1 MIKFGMT
8 VAEMIAQLTRGFTKQ
23 TGRIP
28 SGLEKI
34 KIQQEAIQRA
44 KDMNKVLDM
53 KGNPIDPAKPI
64 IGGEQSKNLSG
75 EITSVPSQPGQSGLS
90 YETKN
95 KEAIQRLK
103 DKMKKD
109 PPEELAYGGVAGLLG
124 ERTNYRYGGDTMG
137 GKNDK
142 SKTSK
147 GPDRSAVGPGS
158 TYANNVSNQNDRPD
172 YSGVKQIV
180 KQLAT
185 NTVKNVG
192 TQKAVSALG
201 LAKYAT
207 PIGQILMA
215 KQFIDKVR
223 NPNLDEEEETSGIA
237 GATYADGGRAGFAG
251 GGMGRR
257 GFLKLLAGAGA
268 GITALKSGF
277 LGMGKKAAPIKK
289 VAETATGSGTPPA
302 YFFKLVE
309 KIKMLGDDTPSLA
322 TLDRQKVT
330 KYKDYSLTEDVS
342 TGELWIQKN
351 HPDYIDDVTPYQLNQ
366 ETYMNYKPGENIIG
380 KNNKPIK
387 TADEYVEDTT
397 YTKQD
402 GEIYQVD
409 DGVPE
414 DVVEEVMEEALKPGF
429 NQGGRAGYAAGKGV
443 TSLLNLIKKKFGKDS
458 ITTADKIPTPRATLD
473 RDMFK
478 KFDDRN
484 PDQNRLLTDEEI
496 EDYEMEL
503 GDSETWMMDGTVGE
517 AEKALIDQKE
527 YMADI
532 MRMKERGD
540 FGDFSP
546 SKLDNVNDAQI
557 EAAVED
563 VIPTG
568 DNKLD
573 AEMAA
578 ESLVENNP
586 QIFGENVLYDDLDDL
601 TKSKIYGAVYDRL
614 SNNMARM
621 IKDKRNL
628 SSPTKTLESIKSGGG
643 IDMSDPNIADEFTRF
658 MKENDPKG
666 FTDMEQKIQLESFDP
681 KTKGRKG
688 NAYGGRI
695 GLLAGGGVLKK
706 LIQNL
711 SKEKG
716 MSGSEVL
723 KVMNWKSLPSEVKN
737 LMTKEEFGR
746 MKAQR
751 LEGVEIWKDLML
763 SQQEMTKNVDAGKN
777 TPAAGL
783 FEELEKTS
791 PGYGIVP
798 RDIADEDILQME
810 QMIKNMN
817 TKDNRQLNA
826 KGGRIGYAAGG
837 GIMKII
843 NKLKKLG
850 KPKKKK
856 LETVKDFV
864 DRREFLKK
872 SVGNSEKN
880 KNKRM
885 MDDIKRAVEEA
896 RKNPGFKFKEIDIE
910 KEIQP
915 ILNKGRKLHATG
927 GIASM
932 LGE

>member
-8 VAEMIAQLTRGFTKQ
+8 VADMIAQLTRGFTKQ
-23 TGRIP
+23 TGRLP

-34 KIQQEAIQRA
+34 KIQQEAIQRS

-64 IGGEQSKNLSG
+64 MGGSQQKTIKQG
-75 EITSVPSQPGQSGLS
+75 DDITSDNFGTSQFAPGPRKRRSLS
-90 YETKN
+90 EEEILQNLKIKN
-95 KEAIQRLK
+95 KEAIERLK
-103 DKMKKD
+103 NKKD

-142 SKTSK
+142 SKTSS
-147 GPDRSAVGPGS
+147 GPDRSRVSPQQESNHQAAMNR
-158 TYANNVSNQNDRPD
+158 ANDSQQYD
-172 YSGVKQIV
+172 YSGPKQIA
-180 KQLAT
+180 KQVAI
-185 NTVKNVG
+185 NTAKNVG
-192 TQKAVSALG
+192 GKKLAGVLG
-201 LAKYAT
+201 LSQYAN
-207 PIGQILMA
+207 PIGQAMA
-215 KQFIDKVR
+215 VKALYNKMK
-223 NPNLDEEEETSGIA
+223 NPNIDEEEETSGIA

-277 LGMGKKAAPIKK
+277 IGMGKKAAPIKK
-289 VAETATGSGTPPA
+289 VAETAAGSSGPPP

-309 KIKMLGDDTPSLA
+309 KIKMLGDDAPGLA
-322 TLDRQKVT
+322 TLDRQKVK
-330 KYKDYSLTEDVS
+330 KYKDYELTEDVS
-342 TGELWIQKN
+342 TGEIWIQKN

-366 ETYMNYKPGENIIG
+366 ETYMNYRPGENIIG

-397 YTKQD
+397 YTKKD
-402 GEIYQVD
+402 GEIY
-409 DGVPE
+409 G
-414 DVVEEVMEEALKPGF
+414 VEEGVTEEVVKDAMEEALKPGF

-443 TSLLNLIKKKFGKDS
+443 TSLLNLVKKKFGKNS

-478 KFDDRN
+478 AADDRLN
-484 PDQNRLLTDEEI
+484 DKRMMTADEI
-496 EDYEMEL
+496 EDFEMEI
-503 GDSETWMMDGTVGE
+503 GDSLEAYDFDGTVGNAKQILKEDKAYE
-517 AEKALIDQKE
+517 AEMYADYKKA
-527 YMADI
+527 
-532 MRMKERGD
+532 
-540 FGDFSP
+540 SP
-546 SKLDNVNDAQI
+546 SERRQVINSGKPDRVPEIWENESKI
-557 EAAVED
+557 KEAVED
-563 VIPTG
+563 IFPTG
-568 DNKLD
+568 DYKYD
-573 AEMAA
+573 AQMAA

-586 QIFGENVLYDDLDDL
+586 KVFNDLLFDDLDQGTQL
-601 TKSKIYGAVYDRL
+601 EIYSAVSEQIGKNNAKMRQIKKGLSK
-614 SNNMARM
+614 
-621 IKDKRNL
+621 
-628 SSPTKTLESIKSGGG
+628 PEKTLESIKSGGG

-666 FTDMEQKIQLESFDP
+666 FKDMEQKIQLESFDP
-681 KTKGRKG
+681 KAKGRKG

-711 SKEKG
+711 AKERG
-716 MSGSEVL
+716 MSGSEML
-723 KVMNWKSLPSEVKN
+723 EVMNYKNLPSKIKN
-737 LMTKEEFGR
+737 LMTKEDFGR

-751 LEGVEIWKDLML
+751 LEGVERWKDLML
-763 SQQEMTKNVDAGKN
+763 SQQEMTKNVEAGKN

-810 QMIKNMN
+810 QMIKNMK

-826 KGGRIGYAAGG
+826 KGG
-837 GIMKII
+837 
-843 NKLKKLG
+843 
-850 KPKKKK
+850 
-856 LETVKDFV
+856 
-864 DRREFLKK
+864 
-872 SVGNSEKN
+872 
-880 KNKRM
+880 
-885 MDDIKRAVEEA
+885 
-896 RKNPGFKFKEIDIE
+896 
-910 KEIQP
+910 
-915 ILNKGRKLHATG
+915 
-927 GIASM
+927 IAHM

>member
-1 MIKFGMT
+1 
-8 VAEMIAQLTRGFTKQ
+8 
-23 TGRIP
+23 
-28 SGLEKI
+28 
-34 KIQQEAIQRA
+34 
-44 KDMNKVLDM
+44 
-53 KGNPIDPAKPI
+53 
-64 IGGEQSKNLSG
+64 
-75 EITSVPSQPGQSGLS
+75 
-90 YETKN
+90 
-95 KEAIQRLK
+95 
-103 DKMKKD
+103 
-109 PPEELAYGGVAGLLG
+109 
-124 ERTNYRYGGDTMG
+124 
-137 GKNDK
+137 
-142 SKTSK
+142 
-147 GPDRSAVGPGS
+147 
-158 TYANNVSNQNDRPD
+158 
-172 YSGVKQIV
+172 
-180 KQLAT
+180 
-185 NTVKNVG
+185 
-192 TQKAVSALG
+192 
-201 LAKYAT
+201 
-207 PIGQILMA
+207 
-215 KQFIDKVR
+215 
-223 NPNLDEEEETSGIA
+223 
-237 GATYADGGRAGFAG
+237 
-251 GGMGRR
+251 
-257 GFLKLLAGAGA
+257 
-268 GITALKSGF
+268 
-277 LGMGKKAAPIKK
+277 MGKKAAPIKK
-289 VAETATGSGTPPA
+289 VAETAAGSSGPPP

-309 KIKMLGDDTPSLA
+309 KIKLLGDDAPGLA
-322 TLDRQKVT
+322 TLDRQKVK
-330 KYKDYSLTEDVS
+330 KYKDYELTEDIS
-342 TGELWIQKN
+342 TGEIQIMKSGQTDEAIERFASEN
-351 HPDYIDDVTPYQLNQ
+351 ATEEVF
-366 ETYMNYKPGENIIG
+366 MRYKPSEKILLDEANPGGGVRKTMPEYEANTSYTS
-380 KNNKPIK
+380 NNRGN
-387 TADEYVEDTT
+387 T
-397 YTKQD
+397 
-402 GEIYQVD
+402 GEILD
-409 DGVPE
+409 SMDGVTE
-414 DVVEEVMEEALKPGF
+414 EVVEEVMEEALKPGF

-484 PDQNRLLTDEEI
+484 PDQNRLLTDAEI

-601 TKSKIYGAVYDRL
+601 TRSKIYGAVYDKL

-666 FTDMEQKIQLESFDP
+666 FKDMEQKIQLESFDP

-751 LEGVEIWKDLML
+751 LEGVEIWKELML
-763 SQQEMTKNVDAGKN
+763 SQQDMTKNIDAGKN

-810 QMIKNMN
+810 QMIKNMK

-885 MDDIKRAVEEA
+885 MDDIKRAVEDV
-896 RKNPGFKFKEIDIE
+896 RKNPEFKFKEIDIE

>member
-23 TGRIP
+23 TGRLP

-34 KIQQEAIQRA
+34 KIQQEAIQRS

-64 IGGEQSKNLSG
+64 MGGEQSKNLSG
-75 EITSVPSQPGQSGLS
+75 EITSVPNRPGQSGLS
-90 YETKN
+90 YETRN

-124 ERTNYRYGGDTMG
+124 ERTGFRGGGADMGDESRAAERASRGYGDV
-137 GKNDK
+137 
-142 SKTSK
+142 S
-147 GPDRSAVGPGS
+147 GPDRSRVS
-158 TYANNVSNQNDRPD
+158 TQQESNHQNRNDRPD
-172 YSGVKQIV
+172 YSQA
-180 KQLAT
+180 KQLART
-185 NTVKNVG
+185 MAYNTAKNVG

-207 PIGQILMA
+207 PIGQLLMA

-277 LGMGKKAAPIKK
+277 IGMGKKAAPIKK
-289 VAETATGSGTPPA
+289 VAETAAGSSGPPP

-309 KIKMLGDDTPSLA
+309 KIKLLGDDAPGLA
-322 TLDRQKVT
+322 TLDRQNVK
-330 KYKDYSLTEDVS
+330 KYKDYELTEDVS
-342 TGELWIQKN
+342 TGEIQIMKSGQTDEAIERFASEN
-351 HPDYIDDVTPYQLNQ
+351 ATEEVF
-366 ETYMNYKPGENIIG
+366 MRYKPSEKILLDEANPGGGVRKTMPEYEANTSYTS
-380 KNNKPIK
+380 NNRGN
-387 TADEYVEDTT
+387 T
-397 YTKQD
+397 
-402 GEIYQVD
+402 GEILD
-409 DGVPE
+409 SMDGVT
-414 DVVEEVMEEALKPGF
+414 EEVVKDAMEEALKPGF

-443 TSLLNLIKKKFGKDS
+443 TSLLNLVKKKFGRDS
-458 ITTADKIPTPRATLD
+458 ITTADKIATPRATLD

-484 PDQNRLLTDEEI
+484 PDQNRLLTDAEI

-503 GDSETWMMDGTVGE
+503 GDSETWMMDGTIGE

-586 QIFGENVLYDDLDDL
+586 QIFGEDVLLDDLDDL
-601 TKSKIYGAVYDRL
+601 TRSKIYGAVYDKL
-614 SNNMARM
+614 SNNMAKM

-628 SSPTKTLESIKSGGG
+628 SSPTKTLESMKSGKG
-643 IDMSDPNIADEFTRF
+643 IDMSDPDIADEFTRF

-666 FTDMEQKIQLESFDP
+666 YKDMEQKIQLESFNP
-681 KTKGRKG
+681 KAKGRKG

-711 SKEKG
+711 AKERG
-716 MSGSEVL
+716 MSGSEML
-723 KVMNWKSLPSEVKN
+723 EVMNYKNLPSKVKN

-751 LEGVEIWKDLML
+751 LEGVERWKDLML

-810 QMIKNMN
+810 QMIKNMK

-826 KGGRIGYAAGG
+826 KGG
-837 GIMKII
+837 
-843 NKLKKLG
+843 
-850 KPKKKK
+850 
-856 LETVKDFV
+856 
-864 DRREFLKK
+864 
-872 SVGNSEKN
+872 
-880 KNKRM
+880 
-885 MDDIKRAVEEA
+885 
-896 RKNPGFKFKEIDIE
+896 
-910 KEIQP
+910 
-915 ILNKGRKLHATG
+915 
-927 GIASM
+927 IAHM

>member
-8 VAEMIAQLTRGFTKQ
+8 VVDMIAQLTRGFTKQ
-23 TGRIP
+23 TGRLP

-64 IGGEQSKNLSG
+64 MGGEQSKNLSG
-75 EITSVPSQPGQSGLS
+75 EITSVPNRPGQSGLS
-90 YETKN
+90 YETRN

-158 TYANNVSNQNDRPD
+158 TYANNVSNQNDGPD
-172 YSGVKQIV
+172 YSGVKQLV
-180 KQLAT
+180 KQTAI
-185 NTVKNVG
+185 NTAKNVG
-192 TQKAVSALG
+192 TQKVVGALG

-207 PIGQILMA
+207 PIGQLLMA

-237 GATYADGGRAGFAG
+237 GATYADGGRAEFAG

-277 LGMGKKAAPIKK
+277 IGMGKKAAPIKK
-289 VAETATGSGTPPA
+289 VAETAAGSSGPPP

-309 KIKMLGDDTPSLA
+309 KIKMLGDDAPGLA
-322 TLDRQKVT
+322 TLDRQNVK
-330 KYKDYSLTEDVS
+330 KYKDYELTEDVS
-342 TGELWIQKN
+342 TGEIQIMKSGQSDEALERFAGEN
-351 HPDYIDDVTPYQLNQ
+351 ANEEVF
-366 ETYMNYKPGENIIG
+366 MRYKPSEKILLDESNPGGGVRKTLPEYEANTSYTS
-380 KNNKPIK
+380 NNRGN
-387 TADEYVEDTT
+387 T
-397 YTKQD
+397 
-402 GEIYQVD
+402 GEILD
-409 DGVPE
+409 SMDGVT
-414 DVVEEVMEEALKPGF
+414 EEVVKDAMEEALKPGF

-458 ITTADKIPTPRATLD
+458 ITTADKIATPRATLD

-484 PDQNRLLTDEEI
+484 PDQNRLLTDAEI

-503 GDSETWMMDGTVGE
+503 GDSETWMMDGTIGE

-586 QIFGENVLYDDLDDL
+586 QIFGEDVLLDDLDDL
-601 TKSKIYGAVYDRL
+601 TRSKIYGAVYDRL

-628 SSPTKTLESIKSGGG
+628 SSPTKTLESMKSGKG
-643 IDMSDPNIADEFTRF
+643 IDMSDPDIADEFTRF

-666 FTDMEQKIQLESFDP
+666 YKDMEQKIQLESFNP
-681 KTKGRKG
+681 KAKGRKG

-711 SKEKG
+711 AKERG
-716 MSGSEVL
+716 MSGSEML
-723 KVMNWKSLPSEVKN
+723 EAMNWKNIPSKVKN
-737 LMTKEEFGR
+737 LMTKEDFGR

-751 LEGVEIWKDLML
+751 LEGVERWKDLML
-763 SQQEMTKNVDAGKN
+763 SQQDMTKNIDAGKN

-798 RDIADEDILQME
+798 RNIADEDILQME
-810 QMIKNMN
+810 QMIKNMK
-817 TKDNRQLNA
+817 TKDNRQLN
-826 KGGRIGYAAGG
+826 
-837 GIMKII
+837 
-843 NKLKKLG
+843 
-850 KPKKKK
+850 
-856 LETVKDFV
+856 
-864 DRREFLKK
+864 
-872 SVGNSEKN
+872 
-880 KNKRM
+880 
-885 MDDIKRAVEEA
+885 
-896 RKNPGFKFKEIDIE
+896 
-910 KEIQP
+910 
-915 ILNKGRKLHATG
+915 ATG